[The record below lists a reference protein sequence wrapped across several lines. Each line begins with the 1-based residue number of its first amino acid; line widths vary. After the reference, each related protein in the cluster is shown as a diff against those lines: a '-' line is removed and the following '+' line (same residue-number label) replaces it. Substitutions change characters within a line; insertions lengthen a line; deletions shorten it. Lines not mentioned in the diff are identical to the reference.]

1 MRKPIKAMK
10 PMQVRLVR
18 KTEAK
23 VEWNL
28 QHEAVARVEKQE
40 SPG

>member
-10 PMQVRLVR
+10 PMQVS